1 MIEVKGVTKYFGNIK
16 AVDSVS
22 FNVER
27 GEAVALLGPN
37 GAGKSTL
44 IKCTLGLLNFTGE
57 IMLNGISI
65 KGDPKE
71 AKTLIGYVPQESVFY
86 DMKTVEILRFF
97 GTIRRVNKERIGE
110 VLDIVSLREHALKN
124 ASALSGGMRQRL
136 SFAIALLSDPSI
148 LILDEPTSNL
158 DAHGRADF
166 LKLIRE
172 LKRNGKTV
180 LFSSHR
186 LDEVDYL
193 ADRALVMK
201 TGRLVLESPPQRLA
215 ERLGLKIRMAIKV
228 PQSSLKPALELL
240 NREGFDNIGLNG
252 NSKLYIEIT
261 SKERI
266 LPLKALLLAE
276 IPIDDFS
283 VEEPSM
289 EKIMSEVQGNGF

>member
-1 MIEVKGVTKYFGNIK
+1 MIEVKGVTKHFGNIK

-22 FNVER
+22 FNVDR

-44 IKCTLGLLNFTGE
+44 IKCILGLLDFRGE
-57 IMLNGISI
+57 IKLNDIGIKDNP
-65 KGDPKE
+65 KG

-86 DMKTVEILRFF
+86 DMKAIEILRFF
-97 GTIRRVNKERIGE
+97 GSIRRVKKGKIEK
-110 VLDIVSLREHALKN
+110 VLDTVGLREHAFKN

-136 SFAIALLSDPSI
+136 SFAIALLSEPLI

-158 DAHGRADF
+158 DAYGRADF
-166 LKLIRE
+166 LKLIKE
-172 LKRNGKTV
+172 LKKNGKTV

-193 ADRALVMK
+193 ADRVLVMK
-201 TGRLVLESPPQRLA
+201 TGRLVLESPPHSLA
-215 ERLGLKIRMAIKV
+215 EKLGLKVKMAIKV
-228 PQSSLKPALELL
+228 PPSSLKPAVDLL
-240 NREGFDNIGLNG
+240 NRNGFDKIGLNG
-252 NSKLYIEIT
+252 SSKLYIEIT

-276 IPIDDFS
+276 IPIDDFT
-283 VEEPSM
+283 VE
-289 EKIMSEVQGNGF
+289 